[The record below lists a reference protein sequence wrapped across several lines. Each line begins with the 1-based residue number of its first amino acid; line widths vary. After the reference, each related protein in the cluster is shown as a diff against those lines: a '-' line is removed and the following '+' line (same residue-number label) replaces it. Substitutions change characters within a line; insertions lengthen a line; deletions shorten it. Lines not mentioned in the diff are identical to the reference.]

1 MGSINIGILSPEVVL
16 ERSGIDGLKKSMEIL
31 STEKAKC
38 IISMNVDG
46 KLEWGLVKREED

>member
-1 MGSINIGILSPEVVL
+1 MGSINIGILSPEEVL
-16 ERSGIDGLKKSMEIL
+16 ERSGLEGLKKSMEIL

>member
-1 MGSINIGILSPEVVL
+1 MGSINIGILSPEEVL

-38 IISMNVDG
+38 IISLVDG
-46 KLEWGLVKREED
+46 KLEWGFGERGEE

>member
-1 MGSINIGILSPEVVL
+1 MSKINLSILSPEEVL
-16 ERSGIDGLKKSMEIL
+16 ERSGVEGLKKSMEIL

-38 IISMNVDG
+38 IISLNVDG